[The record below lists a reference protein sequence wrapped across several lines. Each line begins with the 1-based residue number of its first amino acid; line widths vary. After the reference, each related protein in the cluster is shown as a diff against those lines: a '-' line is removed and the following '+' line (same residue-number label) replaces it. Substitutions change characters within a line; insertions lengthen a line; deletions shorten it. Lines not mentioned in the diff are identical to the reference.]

1 MGRKKLG
8 ITIDEDTWKLF
19 KAWVKHKYGY
29 ERGVLSKEVEIA
41 LRIHMNPDKSRVI
54 DVDQLPATS
63 GSIPDGKILHTHT
76 SKPTGKYDDL
86 IDNFQNEFSEDEQ
99 ISRGDLEK
107 FIIKYEDVSDPRAI
121 ENRINFLRGK
131 SVLEDVVDSVDI
143 YRNALFQT
151 EKISLMG
158 EDNYTIVENFLK
170 GRTTTESNI
179 KNLPPDIQKA
189 LNKLSK
195 DQYDE
200 FVTEG

>member
-1 MGRKKLG
+1 M
-8 ITIDEDTWKLF
+8 F
-19 KAWVKHKYGY
+19 KEWVKHKHGY

-41 LRIHMNPDKSRVI
+41 LRYHINPDKSRLI

-76 SKPTGKYDDL
+76 SKPTGKYEDL
-86 IDNFQNEFSEDEQ
+86 IDNFQNEFYEHERV
-99 ISRGDLEK
+99 SRGDLEK
-107 FIIKYEDVSDPRAI
+107 FIIKYEDISDPRAI
-121 ENRINFLRGK
+121 ENRINFLIGK
-131 SVLEDVVDSVDI
+131 SVLEDVFDAVDI
-143 YRNALFQT
+143 YRNALCKA

-158 EDNYTIVENFLK
+158 EDNYTIVESFLK
-170 GRTTTESNI
+170 GRTTTEKNI

>member
-1 MGRKKLG
+1 MGRIKLG
-8 ITIDEDTWKLF
+8 IMIDEHTWKMF
-19 KAWVKHKYGY
+19 KEWVKNKHDY
-29 ERGVLSKEVEIA
+29 ERGILGKEVEIA
-41 LRIHMNPDKSRVI
+41 LRMHMNPDKSRLI
-54 DVDQLPATS
+54 DVDQLPAK
-63 GSIPDGKILHTHT
+63 GGGVLEEKILHTHT
-76 SKPTGKYDDL
+76 SKSMGKYEDL
-86 IDNFQNEFSEDEQ
+86 IDNFQYEFSEHEQ

-121 ENRINFLRGK
+121 ENKINFLRGK

-143 YRNALFQT
+143 YGNALFQS

-158 EDNYTIVENFLK
+158 EDNYTIVESFLK
-170 GRTTTESNI
+170 GRTTTEKNI
-179 KNLPPDIQKA
+179 KNLPPDIKKA

>member
-1 MGRKKLG
+1 MDKIKLG
-8 ITIDEDTWKLF
+8 VMVDRDIWERFQLF
-19 KAWVKHKYGY
+19 VINKNKQRRDVMGLEAGKAFEFYMEAHKN
-29 ERGVLSKEVEIA
+29 
-41 LRIHMNPDKSRVI
+41 RIQES
-54 DVDQLPATS
+54 DQVPAT
-63 GSIPDGKILHTHT
+63 GRGIHEEKISHTHT

-86 IDNFQNEFSEDEQ
+86 IDNFQNEFSEHEQ

-121 ENRINFLRGK
+121 ENKINFLRGK

-143 YRNALFQT
+143 YGNALFQS
-151 EKISLMG
+151 EKINLMG
-158 EDNYTIVENFLK
+158 EDNYTIVSTFLK
-170 GRTTTESNI
+170 GRTTTENNI
-179 KNLPPDIQKA
+179 KNLPPNIQKA

>member
-8 ITIDEDTWKLF
+8 ITIDADTWKLF
-19 KAWVKHKYGY
+19 KEWVKHKHGY

-41 LRIHMNPDKSRVI
+41 LRYHINPDKSRLI

-76 SKPTGKYDDL
+76 SKPTGKYEDL
-86 IDNFQNEFSEDEQ
+86 IDNFQNEFYEHERV
-99 ISRGDLEK
+99 SRGDLEK
-107 FIIKYEDVSDPRAI
+107 FIIKYEDISDPRAI
-121 ENRINFLRGK
+121 ENRINFLIGK
-131 SVLEDVVDSVDI
+131 SVLEDVFDAVDI
-143 YRNALFQT
+143 YRNALCKA

-158 EDNYTIVENFLK
+158 EDNYTIVESFLK
-170 GRTTTESNI
+170 GRTTTEKNI